1 MSSNK
6 LKKYFDVRGWQFCD
20 EFGVP
25 WQIEDLTK
33 ADLQQALCHCM
44 NALEDAEDLC
54 VQQKRIFT
62 NWREWR
68 I

>member
-33 ADLQQALCHCM
+33 ADLQQALCYCL